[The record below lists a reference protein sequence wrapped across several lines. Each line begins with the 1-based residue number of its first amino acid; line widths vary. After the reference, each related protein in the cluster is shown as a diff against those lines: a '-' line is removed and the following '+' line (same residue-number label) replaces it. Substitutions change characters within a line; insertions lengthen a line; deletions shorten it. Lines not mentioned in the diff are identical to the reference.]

1 MSPAGYRTKLP
12 PGRIPDPGSTS
23 PTYKPNGEPREW
35 GDYGDDD

>member
-1 MSPAGYRTKLP
+1 METEFKPT
-12 PGRIPDPGSTS
+12 RIPDPGSTS